1 MIPRRMT
8 SGHTVKRQRLRERTA
23 LACDF
28 CKLKKLK
35 SPKCQNCVKADRNC
49 LVEDPTTG
57 LHRPRDYIQSLEARV
72 AYLEELLRNSRPDVA
87 LDHLAGNNNNNDA
100 LSSPIILDQTVADFF
115 SPISP
120 QQQAGEAIT
129 QTSPPGGGDTGIRPA
144 DGPHAAPRAQTSEVG
159 DNSEIDVLSSEV
171 AFLCLSAAGR
181 EPHYFGPSSAVS
193 FSRIAGATMGL
204 GHVGG
209 GKSQL
214 GAPNGSEERDLT
226 LVDYY
231 DLQEQFPSPDA
242 AKRMSQA
249 YWNNVHGQYPF
260 LHRPTVDAS
269 EQACLA
275 ASLQGSLHK
284 ANGTVVFFVLMVYA
298 IGSLTL
304 GQGEYERAETYYS
317 LALDYLP
324 SVLETDS
331 LESIQSLL
339 CCAVYSIR
347 SPIGASLWQISGLAI
362 RRCVELGYHRSVE
375 KYRSAAGP
383 LAKEMSKRCFW
394 VAYDID
400 RVVSFILGR
409 PVAIPDGAIDVEF
422 PLDLDDEYITPTGL
436 LRAARN
442 PGTEPPTHITG
453 AIHAVKLR
461 QLWSKFSDT
470 LYPITFQTHH
480 TYDEATV
487 QALRRELED
496 WRLTCPDRLGCPELQ
511 SLSVWASE
519 EWFQVAYNHSVL
531 LLYRHHITR
540 PIGSDENMEKVIEE
554 CYVHAREI
562 CLAYRRIYQKQSIQF
577 TWGSVHILFLGGLT
591 YLYCLWRSKALR
603 EKIRQGDVANTCMA
617 CNTVLIIVAER
628 WNLATTYRDIFETLS
643 QRTIDMVCGGTA
655 VSAGPVPQDA
665 WRTGI
670 LPTGSAATGAAVFP
684 ENAIGGTEEAQA
696 ESLQDWLTGIDSMGV
711 PQESAW
717 LVQELLQGV
726 RDFYPESS
734 VDLINRQ
741 PI

>member
-1 MIPRRMT
+1 M
-8 SGHTVKRQRLRERTA
+8 
-23 LACDF
+23 
-28 CKLKKLK
+28 
-35 SPKCQNCVKADRNC
+35 
-49 LVEDPTTG
+49 EDPTTG
-57 LHRPRDYIQSLEARV
+57 LHRPRDYTQSLEARV
-72 AYLEELLRNSRPDVA
+72 AYLEDLLRNFRPDVA
-87 LDHLAGNNNNNDA
+87 LDHLGGNDA
-100 LSSPIILDQTVADFF
+100 LPSPINFDQTVADFS
-115 SPISP
+115 SPISLP
-120 QQQAGEAIT
+120 QAGEVIA
-129 QTSPPGGGDTGIRPA
+129 QVSPPCDTSIRLV
-144 DGPHAAPRAQTSEVG
+144 DGAPHTVPRTQTSEVE

-214 GAPNGSEERDLT
+214 GAASGSNARDLT

-231 DLQEQFPSPDA
+231 NLQEQFPSPDA

-275 ASLQGSLHK
+275 ASLQGNLHK
-284 ANGTVVFFVLMVYA
+284 ANGTVLFFILMVYA

-304 GQGEYERAETYYS
+304 GQGDYKRAETYYS

-324 SVLETDS
+324 SVLENDS

-409 PVAIPDGAIDVEF
+409 PVAIPDGAIDVEVRANPNQTSHYVSVVANHETRIKL
-422 PLDLDDEYITPTGL
+422 PLDLDDEYITPAGL

-461 QLWSKFSDT
+461 QLWSKFSNT

-480 TYDEATV
+480 IYDEATV
-487 QALRRELED
+487 QALRRELDD
-496 WRLTCPDRLGCPELQ
+496 WRQACPDRLSCPELQ

-531 LLYRHHITR
+531 LLYRHHITM
-540 PIGSDENMEKVIEE
+540 PLGANEKLEKVMEE

-603 EKIRQGDVANTCMA
+603 EKIRQGDVATTCMA
-617 CNTVLIIVAER
+617 CNAVLIIVAER

-643 QRTIDMVCGGTA
+643 QRTIDMVCGGTGVLA
-655 VSAGPVPQDA
+655 CPVPQDA
-665 WRTGI
+665 WKTGM
-670 LPTGSAATGAAVFP
+670 LPTSNTGSGSAGFSANP
-684 ENAIGGTEEAQA
+684 LNGTEETQA
-696 ESLQDWLTGIDSMGV
+696 ESLQDWLMGIDSIGV

-726 RDFYPESS
+726 KDFYPQSS
-734 VDLINRQ
+734 VDLIPQQ
-741 PI
+741 PM

>member
-1 MIPRRMT
+1 MISKRAV
-8 SGHTVKRQRLRERTA
+8 GHTVRRNRLRERTA

-35 SPKCQNCVKADRNC
+35 CDAQSPRCQNCVKSDRDC
-49 LVEDPTTG
+49 LVEDPATG
-57 LHRPRDYIQSLEARV
+57 IHRPRDYIHSLEARV
-72 AYLEELLRNSRPDVA
+72 AFLEELLRNSCPDVA
-87 LDHLAGNNNNNDA
+87 LDHFAGSDA
-100 LSSPIILDQTVADFF
+100 FPSPPNPHQPGADF
-115 SPISP
+115 SPISLP
-120 QQQAGEAIT
+120 ETGAVNQASVPGE
-129 QTSPPGGGDTGIRPA
+129 SNRDPA
-144 DGPHAAPRAQTSEVG
+144 EGPRAVSRRQASELE

-214 GAPNGSEERDLT
+214 GAAYGAEKRDLT
-226 LVDYY
+226 LVDYH
-231 DLQEQFPSPDA
+231 DIQEQFPSPDA
-242 AKRMSQA
+242 AKRMSLA

-269 EQACLA
+269 EQICLN
-275 ASLQGSLHK
+275 ASFQGCLHQV
-284 ANGTVVFFVLMVYA
+284 NGTVLFFVLMVYA

-304 GQGEYERAETYYS
+304 GQGEYERAEMYYS

-324 SVLETDS
+324 SVLEADS
-331 LESIQSLL
+331 LESIQCLL

-362 RRCVELGYHRSVE
+362 RRCIELGYHRSVE
-375 KYRSAAGP
+375 KYRSNAGP

-400 RVVSFILGR
+400 RVVSFILGL
-409 PVAIPDGAIDVEF
+409 PVAIPDGAIDVEL

-442 PGTEPPTHITG
+442 PATEPPTHITG
-453 AIHAVKLR
+453 AIHAIKLR
-461 QLWSKFSDT
+461 QLWSKFGDT
-470 LYPITFQTHH
+470 LYPITCQMHH
-480 TYDEATV
+480 NSYNEETV
-487 QALRRELED
+487 QSLRRELEE
-496 WRLTCPDRLGCPELQ
+496 WRLACPDRLHCPELE
-511 SLSVWASE
+511 SLSVWASR
-519 EWFQVAYNHSVL
+519 EWFQVAYNHSIL
-531 LLYRHHITR
+531 LLYRHHITW
-540 PIGSDENMEKVIEE
+540 PIGSNENVEKVIEE

-562 CLAYRRIYQKQSIQF
+562 CHAYRRIYQKQTIQF

-643 QRTIDMVCGGTA
+643 QRTIDMVCGGESGA
-655 VSAGPVPQDA
+655 SAAPPQQDA
-665 WRTGI
+665 WKAGN
-670 LPTGSAATGAAVFP
+670 LVADSSAADPGAAFQTNVLGGE
-684 ENAIGGTEEAQA
+684 ENQS
-696 ESLQDWLTGIDSMGV
+696 ESLQDWLSGVDSMGI

-734 VDLINRQ
+734 MEMIPEQ
-741 PI
+741 PL